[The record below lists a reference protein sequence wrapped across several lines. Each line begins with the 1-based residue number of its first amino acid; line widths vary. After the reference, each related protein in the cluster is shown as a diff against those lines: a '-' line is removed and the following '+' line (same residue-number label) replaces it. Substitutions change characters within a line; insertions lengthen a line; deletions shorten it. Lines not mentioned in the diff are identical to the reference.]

1 MKRLPLFGLVLLL
14 LTPVSGRAE
23 DKDRTWDDTIEKSV
37 KYFRK
42 TQAKDGSWGAKQSP
56 GITGIVTTGLLRCGK
71 VDRKDPMIENA
82 LKYVEAQIDAKSGHI
97 AGKAPSGHRNYVTCV
112 NLM

>member
-1 MKRLPLFGLVLLL
+1 MKRLPLFGLALTILLPL
-14 LTPVSGRAE
+14 SVRAE
-23 DKDRTWDDTIEKSV
+23 DKDKEHAKAWDETVEKAV

-71 VDRKDPMIENA
+71 VDKKDQMIENA
-82 LKYVEAQIDAKSGHI
+82 LKYIESQIDSKSGHI
-97 AGKAPSGHRNYVTCV
+97 AGKAP
-112 NLM
+112 